1 MGMEG
6 WVEPKEMQGWEAGA
20 ARGMPLQLVS
30 RLVEM
35 AADVVDYVAYL
46 DVKYA
51 KKEAKR
57 AEMEAKRAKKAEK
70 AEKEDKEAKRRFL
83 LSMFVDFVVTA
94 SPHLNRF
101 APVRILRGRGCV
113 SVDVC
118 IVCLGFCLLFSPGVL
133 A

>member
-57 AEMEAKRAKKAEK
+57 
-70 AEKEDKEAKRRFL
+70 DKEAKRRFL

-118 IVCLGFCLLFSPGVL
+118 IVCLGVCLLFSPGVL